1 MKAEYFDEKVG
12 WTKTLLIGFQHVL
25 TMCPGTIAVPLILAG
40 ALGLGEKETAF
51 LVAANFFTSGIAI
64 LIQVIG
70 IGKLAG
76 SKYPIILGSSFAPL
90 SPMILIGKEYGMQ
103 TLFGAVIASGAII
116 FILSFFMDQIL
127 KLFPQV
133 VVGTF
138 VTLIGITL
146 APTALRDLAGGEGSE
161 SFGSV
166 ENLILGTAVLIF
178 IILVEK
184 YAKGIWKSMS
194 LLLGIVAGTIVGCGL
209 HMVDFT
215 SIAQAEVFQPVKPFY
230 YGMPEFKNMAD
241 FFIMS
246 IFCIIN
252 MIQCIGVFSVMDEIV
267 GIQTDNKT
275 KERGIRGQAAAQM
288 VTGMFN
294 SVPSTMFNENV
305 SLIGLTKVKSRSV
318 VAAAGIM
325 IILAG
330 IFPKISA
337 VFTAVPKC
345 VLGGATLALFG
356 VITSSGISILSK
368 LDFSK
373 DNNFKIVGTSIAIG
387 VGAAFAS
394 DVFVNIPNALQM
406 VLSNGLF
413 MVSIS
418 AIFLNL
424 ILNGKKAFLDKEK
437 GFFYHHT

>member
-166 ENLILGTAVLIF
+166 ENLILGTA
-178 IILVEK
+178 
-184 YAKGIWKSMS
+184 
-194 LLLGIVAGTIVGCGL
+194 
-209 HMVDFT
+209 D
-215 SIAQAEVFQPVKPFY
+215 
-230 YGMPEFKNMAD
+230 
-241 FFIMS
+241 
-246 IFCIIN
+246 
-252 MIQCIGVFSVMDEIV
+252 
-267 GIQTDNKT
+267 
-275 KERGIRGQAAAQM
+275 
-288 VTGMFN
+288 
-294 SVPSTMFNENV
+294 
-305 SLIGLTKVKSRSV
+305 
-318 VAAAGIM
+318 
-325 IILAG
+325 
-330 IFPKISA
+330 
-337 VFTAVPKC
+337 
-345 VLGGATLALFG
+345 
-356 VITSSGISILSK
+356 
-368 LDFSK
+368 
-373 DNNFKIVGTSIAIG
+373 
-387 VGAAFAS
+387 
-394 DVFVNIPNALQM
+394 
-406 VLSNGLF
+406 
-413 MVSIS
+413 
-418 AIFLNL
+418 
-424 ILNGKKAFLDKEK
+424 
-437 GFFYHHT
+437 GFFDGSTGFELFRTSYRDRGGNDRGMWSAHGRFYIDRAGRSIPAGETILLWNAGV

>member
-146 APTALRDLAGGEGSE
+146 APTALRDLADGEGSE

-166 ENLILGTAVLIF
+166 ENLILGTAV
-178 IILVEK
+178 
-184 YAKGIWKSMS
+184 
-194 LLLGIVAGTIVGCGL
+194 
-209 HMVDFT
+209 
-215 SIAQAEVFQPVKPFY
+215 
-230 YGMPEFKNMAD
+230 
-241 FFIMS
+241 
-246 IFCIIN
+246 
-252 MIQCIGVFSVMDEIV
+252 
-267 GIQTDNKT
+267 
-275 KERGIRGQAAAQM
+275 
-288 VTGMFN
+288 
-294 SVPSTMFNENV
+294 
-305 SLIGLTKVKSRSV
+305 
-318 VAAAGIM
+318 
-325 IILAG
+325 
-330 IFPKISA
+330 
-337 VFTAVPKC
+337 
-345 VLGGATLALFG
+345 
-356 VITSSGISILSK
+356 
-368 LDFSK
+368 
-373 DNNFKIVGTSIAIG
+373 
-387 VGAAFAS
+387 
-394 DVFVNIPNALQM
+394 
-406 VLSNGLF
+406 
-413 MVSIS
+413 
-418 AIFLNL
+418 
-424 ILNGKKAFLDKEK
+424 
-437 GFFYHHT
+437 

>member
-146 APTALRDLAGGEGSE
+146 APTALRDLAGG
-161 SFGSV
+161 
-166 ENLILGTAVLIF
+166 NLILGTAVLIF

-230 YGMPEFKNMAD
+230 YGMPEFKIWPI
-241 FFIMS
+241 FIMS

-337 VFTAVPKC
+337 VFTAVPKS
-345 VLGGATLALFG
+345 VLGGAILALFG

-424 ILNGKKAFLDKEK
+424 ILNGKKAFS
-437 GFFYHHT
+437 

>member
-116 FILSFFMDQIL
+116 FIDQIL

-230 YGMPEFKNMAD
+230 YGMPEFKIWPI
-241 FFIMS
+241 FIMS

-337 VFTAVPKC
+337 VFTAVPKS
-345 VLGGATLALFG
+345 VLGGAILALFG

-424 ILNGKKAFLDKEK
+424 ILNGKKAFS
-437 GFFYHHT
+437 

>member
-166 ENLILGTAVLIF
+166 ENLILGRKVCKRNL
-178 IILVEK
+178 EK
-184 YAKGIWKSMS
+184 YVPAARNRGGNDRGMWSAHGRFYIDRAGRSIPAGETI
-194 LLLGIVAGTIVGCGL
+194 LLWNAGV
-209 HMVDFT
+209 
-215 SIAQAEVFQPVKPFY
+215 
-230 YGMPEFKNMAD
+230 
-241 FFIMS
+241 
-246 IFCIIN
+246 
-252 MIQCIGVFSVMDEIV
+252 
-267 GIQTDNKT
+267 
-275 KERGIRGQAAAQM
+275 
-288 VTGMFN
+288 
-294 SVPSTMFNENV
+294 
-305 SLIGLTKVKSRSV
+305 
-318 VAAAGIM
+318 
-325 IILAG
+325 
-330 IFPKISA
+330 
-337 VFTAVPKC
+337 
-345 VLGGATLALFG
+345 
-356 VITSSGISILSK
+356 
-368 LDFSK
+368 
-373 DNNFKIVGTSIAIG
+373 
-387 VGAAFAS
+387 
-394 DVFVNIPNALQM
+394 
-406 VLSNGLF
+406 
-413 MVSIS
+413 
-418 AIFLNL
+418 
-424 ILNGKKAFLDKEK
+424 
-437 GFFYHHT
+437 

>member
-166 ENLILGTAVLIF
+166 ENLILGT
-178 IILVEK
+178 
-184 YAKGIWKSMS
+184 KGIWKSMS

-230 YGMPEFKNMAD
+230 YGMPEFKIWPI
-241 FFIMS
+241 FIMS

-337 VFTAVPKC
+337 VFTAVPKS

-387 VGAAFAS
+387 VGTAFAS

-424 ILNGKKAFLDKEK
+424 ILNGKKAFS
-437 GFFYHHT
+437 

>member
-103 TLFGAVIASGAII
+103 TLFGAVIASGAI
-116 FILSFFMDQIL
+116 FFMDQIL

-230 YGMPEFKNMAD
+230 YGMPEFKIWPI
-241 FFIMS
+241 FIMS

-337 VFTAVPKC
+337 VFTAVPKS
-345 VLGGATLALFG
+345 VLGGAILALFG

-424 ILNGKKAFLDKEK
+424 ILNGKKAFS
-437 GFFYHHT
+437 